1 MSSKGAIKKTAGSS
15 TVLKTKNRQAGD
27 ASSDV
32 LASPNSK
39 DSKLTKLRDSKIQKT
54 PQNSINKLV
63 SSRISSM
70 DKPVGSQTKSIRQ
83 NGPGSTSISNTAASS
98 PRTGAQLTSRT
109 TTSGAK
115 LVRQKIEVEKRLKN
129 VPPAERNKSKEKAS
143 KSYSEKRGSSSIYLP
158 KTIRS
163 SNAATTR
170 TSSQV
175 IASKTSS
182 VSTRDKQR
190 EGKSESP
197 YKSAENK
204 PRRTSRERKKSRTLS
219 PSEIKMLHQ
228 AMKTDKAAN
237 DSLSKKDNN
246 LVKSHGEQN
255 RTATNDNTDDYEY
268 EDDFEDY
275 ESDFQECTD
284 SEVSNVSEEQEISE
298 SPEPEPIEM
307 QREEQIKT
315 INSAD
320 GRRSEEEHMLDS
332 GHYELTEARKRAA
345 RIESMSMNQ
354 SKAPPLPELRQPI
367 NKSYRQE
374 KTPENKSLPPSST
387 DEGFEDGRSG
397 DFAKSPPVS
406 QISFIDFQKPKDE
419 KVQKKLLS
427 KSKRGEELLNMIK
440 LDNVEWSLIEYT
452 PIAYEDFIM
461 NYGRLNTQQISV
473 QTNEDNPETETQ
485 TESIEF
491 INKWTQHPITC
502 RRNLNNSEDVKLF
515 KLEQIGVGEDT
526 DCDETNTPIVP
537 TYDILQLNEFLSKA
551 GKVVL
556 SLLEEKKVGGNVLRS
571 NSHELPFSEGFI
583 KLAVDSVSFLVD
595 RTVSLLHYS
604 ETLNKMLLSIHVL
617 NSEGIETSNKEDYLT
632 DCCIGCVWSTSE
644 PSRPVKLFYS
654 SCSITACCFHSTNY
668 NVVFAGLEDGSINL
682 WDLREDAMWH
692 QKVTDKVNEVDWVLR
707 SPTYTT
713 ADSVSDNY
721 HSSEIVAIR
730 VVSYIEKD
738 TSNASNNRLAPIQ
751 ICTLDEE
758 GELIV
763 WSVLYTMGIRTD
775 DLGLA
780 HWGDIRLQKTQQIA
794 INTRR
799 DKLEKIYTGYF
810 DMHVDSVDTNNL
822 FLATNTN
829 SILHATCIGNK
840 VAPNIYRG
848 NEIEFCGGT
857 RCIEGCPF
865 KRSYFLVGCDDGT
878 IRLHSLK
885 IERALLQLIDDECK
899 NPVKSVQWSKSKPF
913 TIFVLDSASKI
924 HIWNLSNSDIYPMY
938 TISTKKWGY
947 VTSMQLS
954 PCKTDHDLINQYL
967 ALGTDNGRIEIHKLK
982 KDFCYSQR
990 NESDQELETFSRYVD
1005 IL

>member
-27 ASSDV
+27 ASADV
-32 LASPNSK
+32 LPSSDSK
-39 DSKLTKLRDSKIQKT
+39 DSKLTRLRDSKLQKT
-54 PQNSINKLV
+54 PQNVSNKPA
-63 SSRISSM
+63 SSKISSK
-70 DKPVGSQTKSIRQ
+70 DKLAASQNKSIRH
-83 NGPGSTSISNTAASS
+83 NGPGSTSRSSTVASS
-98 PRTGAQLTSRT
+98 PRTAAQLTSRT
-109 TTSGAK
+109 TTLGAK
-115 LVRQKIEVEKRLKN
+115 LDRQKVEADKRLKN
-129 VPPAERNKSKEKAS
+129 VPAVERNKSKEKAS

-158 KTIRS
+158 KTARS
-163 SNAATTR
+163 SNAVTNR

-175 IASKTSS
+175 IASQTSS
-182 VSTRDKQR
+182 VPTRDEQR
-190 EGKSESP
+190 EGKSESL
-197 YKSAENK
+197 YKSAEKK
-204 PRRTSRERKKSRTLS
+204 PRRASRERKKSRTLS
-219 PSEIKMLHQ
+219 PSEIKVLHQ
-228 AMKTDKAAN
+228 AIKTDKAAN

-246 LVKSHGEQN
+246 LVKSLEEQN
-255 RTATNDNTDDYEY
+255 QTATNNNTDDYEY

-367 NKSYRQE
+367 NRSYRHE
-374 KTPENKSLPPSST
+374 NTPENRSLPPSST

-397 DFAKSPPVS
+397 DFTKSPPVS
-406 QISFIDFQKPKDE
+406 QISFIDFQKPKED
-419 KVQKKLLS
+419 KVRKKLLS

-452 PIAYEDFIM
+452 PIAYEDFIL

-473 QTNEDNPETETQ
+473 QTNEDNPDAETQ
-485 TESIEF
+485 TESIELS
-491 INKWTQHPITC
+491 NKWTQHPITC
-502 RRNLNNSEDVKLF
+502 RRNLNNSKDVKLF

-526 DCDETNTPIVP
+526 DCDETSIPNLP

-551 GKVVL
+551 GKVML
-556 SLLEEKKVGGNVLRS
+556 SLLEEKEVGGNVLRS
-571 NSHELPFSEGFI
+571 NLHELPFSEGFI

-595 RTVSLLHYS
+595 RRVSLIHYS
-604 ETLNKMLLSIHVL
+604 ETLNKMLLSIHTL
-617 NSEGIETSNKEDYLT
+617 NSEGIETSNKEYYLT
-632 DCCIGCVWSTSE
+632 DCCIGCVWSISE

-654 SCSITACCFHSTNY
+654 SCSVTACCFHSTNY

-713 ADSVSDNY
+713 ADSINDNY
-721 HSSEIVAIR
+721 HSSKIVAIR
-730 VVSYIEKD
+730 VVSHIEKD
-738 TSNASNNRLAPIQ
+738 TSNSSYNRLAPIQ

-758 GELIV
+758 GELII
-763 WSVLYTMGIRTD
+763 WSVLYTMGIHTD

-780 HWGDIRLQKTQQIA
+780 QWGDIRLQKTQQIS
-794 INTRR
+794 IDTRR
-799 DKLEKIYTGYF
+799 DKLEKIFTGYF
-810 DMHVDSVDTNNL
+810 DMHVDSIDTNNL

-829 SILHATCIGNK
+829 SVLHATCIGNK
-840 VAPNIYRG
+840 AAPNVYQG
-848 NEIEFCGGT
+848 NEMEFCGGT

-924 HIWNLSNSDIYPMY
+924 HIWNLSNSDMYPMY

-947 VTSMQLS
+947 ITSMQLS

-967 ALGTDNGRIEIHKLK
+967 ALGMDNGQIEIHKLK
-982 KDFCYSQR
+982 KEFSYSQR
-990 NESDQELETFSRYVD
+990 NESDQELETFLRYVD